1 MNFFLL
7 TVLLSLSTMIPRL
20 VPALLVSKIHFSY
33 KGKIFLWL
41 LPYTVMASLVFP
53 GILETDPKHIL
64 IGVGGGAIAVLC
76 AYRKMPVIVSVL
88 AAVLLD
94 LLLYLFVY

>member
-1 MNFFLL
+1 
-7 TVLLSLSTMIPRL
+7 
-20 VPALLVSKIHFSY
+20 
-33 KGKIFLWL
+33 
-41 LPYTVMASLVFP
+41 MASLIFP

-76 AYRKMPVIVSVL
+76 AYRKKPVIVSVL